1 MNLITYGFFGED
13 EAQRLFLHNYLLQ
26 LRHLLGKP
34 EITFIPNNDFHSRFR
49 VVNKQQVDALFAEA
63 GLQGFLSYHLHL
75 YFVGRDCDH
84 HNQKDCTNLRKAME
98 LKMDP
103 RWRDRTLIFVPV
115 QCIEHWLWYLKWH
128 RENPGITKNVAL
140 ENQSNADAKLAV
152 YGRKKATV
160 KQSQPIVEDLT
171 RIIDI
176 NWLEGRSESFRAF
189 HQKTVS
195 SVTQLLA

>member
-13 EAQRLFLHNYLLQ
+13 EAQRLFLRNYLLQ
-26 LRHLLGKP
+26 LRDLLGKP
-34 EITFIPNNDFHSRFR
+34 EVTFTPNEDFHGRFR

-103 RWRDRTLIFVPV
+103 RWRDRTIVFVPV
-115 QCIEHWLWYLKWH
+115 QCIEHWLWYLKWN
-128 RENPGITKNVAL
+128 RENPGVTKNVNL

-152 YGRKKATV
+152 YGRKKSTL
-160 KQSQPIVEDLT
+160 KYSQPIVEELT
-171 RIIDI
+171 ALIPVD
-176 NWLEGRSESFRAF
+176 WLCTRSESFRAF
-189 HQKTVS
+189 HQKTVA
-195 SVTQLLA
+195 SVTQILA